1 MSMEVH
7 MNHPE
12 PAREVLDASPPPGY
26 EGDFVLWLRSQAQLL
41 RERKFEALDLD
52 NLIEEIDGMARSE
65 RRELR
70 HRLALVL
77 VHSLKCKYQPGHLS
91 HSWLGTLIEQR
102 RQISQ
107 LIKDSPSLKRLVAE
121 YTGDAYESA
130 ADQAAQ
136 ETGLARSTFPASC
149 PFSEA
154 ELLDPRFIP

>member
-1 MSMEVH
+1 
-7 MNHPE
+7 
-12 PAREVLDASPPPGY
+12 
-26 EGDFVLWLRSQAQLL
+26 
-41 RERKFEALDLD
+41 
-52 NLIEEIDGMARSE
+52 
-65 RRELR
+65 
-70 HRLALVL
+70 
-77 VHSLKCKYQPGHLS
+77 
-91 HSWLGTLIEQR
+91 
-102 RQISQ
+102 